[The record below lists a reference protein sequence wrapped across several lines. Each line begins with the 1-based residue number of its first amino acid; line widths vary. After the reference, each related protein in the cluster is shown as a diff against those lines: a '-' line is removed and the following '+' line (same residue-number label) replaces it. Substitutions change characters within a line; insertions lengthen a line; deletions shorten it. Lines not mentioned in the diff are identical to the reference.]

1 LSGYADVKIAMKTS
15 SKASWINI
23 IRFMGKWLIVKKAKD
38 PDIILWENLN
48 KSQSTKYFRYSI
60 SILLCSALTFLTMI
74 IILSLSYYENLL
86 E

>member
-1 LSGYADVKIAMKTS
+1 
-15 SKASWINI
+15 
-23 IRFMGKWLIVKKAKD
+23 MGKWLIVKKAKD

-60 SILLCSALTFLTMI
+60 SIILCTALTFLTLI